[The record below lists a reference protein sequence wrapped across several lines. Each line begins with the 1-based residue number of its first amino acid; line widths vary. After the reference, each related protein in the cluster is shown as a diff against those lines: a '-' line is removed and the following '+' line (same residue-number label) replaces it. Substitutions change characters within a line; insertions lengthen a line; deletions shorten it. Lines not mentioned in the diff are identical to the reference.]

1 MHQYLKAI
9 GFGDLPDKRI
19 INSILQWMEISFSEH
34 KLIKVTQ
41 DMDFGMYRKE
51 FGENIGLLAYGDM
64 DESERFERVYYM
76 PYLLGRGVTSYADV
90 FIQRRIDREAYVG
103 VCEDSKVGISLIF
116 SLQNTLEY
124 MKERQ
129 LSESSVKFRSVT
141 LSGLANEG
149 TILLPI
155 SKNEEQTKRQMEE
168 SRNRMML
175 QSAAKTG
182 DQVALESLT
191 LEDFDT
197 YSKVAKRIV
206 NEDLFTIVDTSLM
219 PYGIEC
225 DRYSILGEIID
236 LQIIENELSN
246 RKIYLMRLDINE
258 LQFDVCVPVD
268 SVMGEP
274 EVGRRFKGNIWL
286 QGRVNF

>member
-41 DMDFGMYRKE
+41 NMDFGMYRKE
-51 FGENIGLLAYGDM
+51 FGENIGLLAYGDV
-64 DESERFERVYYM
+64 DETERFERVYYM

-155 SKNEEQTKRQMEE
+155 SKNEEQIKRQMEE

>member
-41 DMDFGMYRKE
+41 NMDFGMYRKE
-51 FGENIGLLAYGDM
+51 FGENIGLLAYGDV
-64 DESERFERVYYM
+64 DETERFERVYYM

-149 TILLPI
+149 RILLPI

-225 DRYSILGEIID
+225 DRYSILGEIND

>member
-9 GFGDLPDKRI
+9 GFTNIPDKRI

-41 DMDFGMYRKE
+41 NMDFGMYRKE
-51 FGENIGLLAYGDM
+51 LGENIGLLAYGDM
-64 DESERFERVYYM
+64 DETEEFERSYYM

-103 VCEDSKVGISLIF
+103 VCEDTKIGISLIF
-116 SLQNTLEY
+116 TLQNTLEY

-129 LSESSVKFRSVT
+129 ISESSVKFRSVT

-155 SKNEEQTKRQMEE
+155 SKNEEQTKRQMEK

-182 DQVALESLT
+182 DQMALESLT

-197 YSKVAKRIV
+197 YSKVAQRIV

-236 LQIIENELSN
+236 LQIIKNELTDKS
-246 RKIYLMRLDINE
+246 IYLMRLDVNE
-258 LQFDVCVPVD
+258 LQFDVCVPVE

>member
-116 SLQNTLEY
+116 TLQNTLEY

-225 DRYSILGEIID
+225 DRYSILGEIVD

-246 RKIYLMRLDINE
+246 KKIYLMRLEVNE

>member
-51 FGENIGLLAYGDM
+51 LGENIGLLAYGDV
-64 DESERFERVYYM
+64 DETERFERVYYM

-90 FIQRRIDREAYVG
+90 FIQRRIDREAYLG

-182 DQVALESLT
+182 DQLALESLT

-197 YSKVAKRIV
+197 YSKVAKRLV
-206 NEDLFTIVDTSLM
+206 NEDLFTIVETSLM

-246 RKIYLMRLDINE
+246 RKIYLMRLDVNE

>member
-51 FGENIGLLAYGDM
+51 FGENIGLLAYGDV
-64 DESERFERVYYM
+64 DETERFERVYYM

-246 RKIYLMRLDINE
+246 RKIYLMRLDVNE

>member
-34 KLIKVTQ
+34 KMIKVTQ

-116 SLQNTLEY
+116 TLQNTLEY

-225 DRYSILGEIID
+225 DRYSILGEIVD

-246 RKIYLMRLDINE
+246 KKIYLMRLEVNE

>member
-51 FGENIGLLAYGDM
+51 FGENIGLLAYGDV
-64 DESERFERVYYM
+64 DERERFERVYYM

>member
-51 FGENIGLLAYGDM
+51 FGENIGLLAYGDV
-64 DESERFERVYYM
+64 DETEEFERVYYM

-116 SLQNTLEY
+116 TLQNTLEY

-129 LSESSVKFRSVT
+129 LSDSSVKFRSVT

-155 SKNEEQTKRQMEE
+155 SKNEEQTKLQMEK
-168 SRNRMML
+168 SRNRMLL

-182 DQVALESLT
+182 DQMALESLT
-191 LEDFDT
+191 LDDFDT
-197 YSKVAKRIV
+197 YSKVAKRLV
-206 NEDLFTIVDTSLM
+206 NEDLFTIVETSLM

-236 LQIIENELSN
+236 LKTIENELSG
-246 RKIYLMRLDINE
+246 RKIYIMRLDVNE

>member
-9 GFGDLPDKRI
+9 GFTNIPDKRI

-41 DMDFGMYRKE
+41 NMDFGMYRKE
-51 FGENIGLLAYGDM
+51 LGENIGLLAYGDM
-64 DESERFERVYYM
+64 DETEEFERSYYM

-103 VCEDSKVGISLIF
+103 VCEDTKIGISLIF
-116 SLQNTLEY
+116 TLQNTLEY

-155 SKNEEQTKRQMEE
+155 SKNEEQAKRQKEK
-168 SRNRMML
+168 SRNRMIL

-182 DQVALESLT
+182 DQMALESLT

-197 YSKVAKRIV
+197 YSKVAQRIV

-236 LQIIENELSN
+236 LQIIKNELTDKS
-246 RKIYLMRLDINE
+246 IYLMRLDVNE
-258 LQFDVCVPVD
+258 LQFDVCVPVE

>member
-9 GFGDLPDKRI
+9 GFTNIPDKRI

-41 DMDFGMYRKE
+41 NMDFGMYRKE
-51 FGENIGLLAYGDM
+51 LGENIGLLAYGDM
-64 DESERFERVYYM
+64 DETEEFERSYYM

-103 VCEDSKVGISLIF
+103 VCEDTKIGISLIF
-116 SLQNTLEY
+116 TLQNTLEY

-155 SKNEEQTKRQMEE
+155 SKNEEQTKRQMEK

-182 DQVALESLT
+182 DQMALESLT

-197 YSKVAKRIV
+197 YSKVAQRIV

-236 LQIIENELSN
+236 LQIIKNELTDKS
-246 RKIYLMRLDINE
+246 IYLMRLDVNE
-258 LQFDVCVPVD
+258 LQFDVCVPVE

>member
-9 GFGDLPDKRI
+9 GFTNIPDKRI

-41 DMDFGMYRKE
+41 NMDFGMYRKE
-51 FGENIGLLAYGDM
+51 LGENIGLLAYGDM
-64 DESERFERVYYM
+64 DETEEFERSYYM

-103 VCEDSKVGISLIF
+103 VCEDTKIGISLIF
-116 SLQNTLEY
+116 TLQNTLEY
-124 MKERQ
+124 MKEKQ

-155 SKNEEQTKRQMEE
+155 SKNEEQAKRQKEK
-168 SRNRMML
+168 SRNRMIL

-182 DQVALESLT
+182 DQMALESLT

-197 YSKVAKRIV
+197 YSKVAQRIV

-236 LQIIENELSN
+236 LQIIKNELTDKS
-246 RKIYLMRLDINE
+246 IYLMRLDVNE
-258 LQFDVCVPVD
+258 LQFDVCVPVE

>member
-41 DMDFGMYRKE
+41 NMDFGMYRKE
-51 FGENIGLLAYGDM
+51 FGENIGLLAYGDV
-64 DESERFERVYYM
+64 DETERFERVYYM

>member
-19 INSILQWMEISFSEH
+19 INNILQWMEISFSEH

-116 SLQNTLEY
+116 TLQNTLEY

-225 DRYSILGEIID
+225 DRYSILGEIVD

-246 RKIYLMRLDINE
+246 KKIYLMWLEVNE

>member
-19 INSILQWMEISFSEH
+19 INNILQWMEITFSEH
-34 KLIKVTQ
+34 KLIKITQ
-41 DMDFGMYRKE
+41 DMDFGMYRRE
-51 FGENIGLLAYGDM
+51 FGENIGLLAYGDV
-64 DESERFERVYYM
+64 DDTEEFERVYYM

-116 SLQNTLEY
+116 TLQNTLEY

-129 LSESSVKFRSVT
+129 LSDHSVKFRSVT

-155 SKNEEQTKRQMEE
+155 SKNEEQTKLQMEK

-182 DQVALESLT
+182 DQMALESLT
-191 LEDFDT
+191 LDDFDT
-197 YSKVAKRIV
+197 YSKVAKRLV

-236 LQIIENELSN
+236 LKTIENEISG
-246 RKIYLMRLDINE
+246 RKIYIMRLDVNE

>member
-1 MHQYLKAI
+1 M
-9 GFGDLPDKRI
+9 
-19 INSILQWMEISFSEH
+19 
-34 KLIKVTQ
+34 
-41 DMDFGMYRKE
+41 
-51 FGENIGLLAYGDM
+51 
-64 DESERFERVYYM
+64 
-76 PYLLGRGVTSYADV
+76 
-90 FIQRRIDREAYVG
+90 
-103 VCEDSKVGISLIF
+103 
-116 SLQNTLEY
+116 
-124 MKERQ
+124 
-129 LSESSVKFRSVT
+129 
-141 LSGLANEG
+141 
-149 TILLPI
+149 
-155 SKNEEQTKRQMEE
+155 
-168 SRNRMML
+168 
-175 QSAAKTG
+175 
-182 DQVALESLT
+182 ALESLT

>member
-51 FGENIGLLAYGDM
+51 FGENIGLLAYGDV
-64 DESERFERVYYM
+64 DETERFERVYYM

>member
-41 DMDFGMYRKE
+41 NMDFGMYRKE
-51 FGENIGLLAYGDM
+51 FGENIGLLVYGDV
-64 DESERFERVYYM
+64 DETEEFERVYYM

-116 SLQNTLEY
+116 TLQNTLEY

-129 LSESSVKFRSVT
+129 LSNSSVKFRSVT

-155 SKNEEQTKRQMEE
+155 SKNEEQTKLQMEK
-168 SRNRMML
+168 SRNRMLL

-182 DQVALESLT
+182 DQMALESLT
-191 LEDFDT
+191 LDDFDT
-197 YSKVAKRIV
+197 YSKVAKRLV
-206 NEDLFTIVDTSLM
+206 NEDLFTIVETSLM

-236 LQIIENELSN
+236 LKTIENELSG
-246 RKIYLMRLDINE
+246 RKIYIMRLDVNE